1 MVTSH
6 VLRSSLEST
15 VGLPPQLLTSYIQWL
30 RFLEGHQGL
39 TWTYMVGSSFLATS
53 NLCLKRPLSCPFQEN
68 VYIYT
73 YMYVCML
80 IYLLVLHICTHLCV
94 CVFVSCCHEVFAVVK
109 FPPILNGN
117 APHAVRKKFFV
128 LKDSKDQSNL
138 THDWTSTGTPQC
150 FDEPKK
156 Q

>member
-1 MVTSH
+1 M
-6 VLRSSLEST
+6 
-15 VGLPPQLLTSYIQWL
+15 
-30 RFLEGHQGL
+30 
-39 TWTYMVGSSFLATS
+39 
-53 NLCLKRPLSCPFQEN
+53 
-68 VYIYT
+68 YIYI
-73 YMYVCML
+73 YIYVCMYA
-80 IYLLVLHICTHLCV
+80 YLFTCTAYMYTYLCV

-117 APHAVRKKFFV
+117 APHAVRKKCFV